1 MSDPQFNA
9 LAGQV
14 SAISAQIQSE
24 QCARMVADE
33 ALASRVTASE
43 AAIAAVK
50 LQVDIEASNKFGE
63 NILLDRRLGAI
74 EKAQVE
80 HIQSNNFVPGVS
92 GWKLNHDGSF
102 EINSCVLG
110 DAAKAPDRQTVSV
123 EVASWSKYDL
133 PKNAANLLQFMEAE
147 LQKVPEEYRH
157 TAEFEEFDA
166 SFGDE
171 SFNARLFLSYSR
183 LETEEEL
190 AERLEKAKVAGTRI
204 RIKNGAISV
213 SHDGVLRYRF
223 GNLDAPEQPQPFKVD
238 EGKTYINDTFLH
250 DGAITSAKIG
260 PSWSLKMQEGVNGLC
275 AAGVGLGLI
284 VDPARFSLTKNGQTE
299 IEKAITDGD
308 ASKILELLA
317 GKIDETELGKQLKD
331 RIDAIDAIGAG
342 QVNKR
347 LDELKE
353 KQGAENRAVADRL
366 DCLATKLGELHALIG
381 QARDSAATQAKRE
394 VADAL
399 LRDLEADK
407 SGGTI
412 SDFIRGFGGA
422 PMPFSGYTGDIP
434 LKR

>member
-14 SAISAQIQSE
+14 QSISVQIQAE
-24 QCARMVADE
+24 QNARVVADE
-33 ALASRVTASE
+33 ELASRVTASE

-50 LQVDIEASNKFGE
+50 LQIHVLESGAASEK
-63 NILLDRRLGAI
+63 ILPGRRLDGI
-74 EKAQVE
+74 EKAYVGP
-80 HIQSNNFVPGVS
+80 IQSSNYVPGVS
-92 GWKLNHDGSF
+92 GWKLEKDGTF
-102 EINSCVLG
+102 EINSCTLG
-110 DAAKAPDRQTVSV
+110 SAAKAPERQMVSV

-133 PKNAANLLQFMEAE
+133 PKNAANLLQFMQAE
-147 LQKVPEEYRH
+147 LQKVPEQYRH
-157 TAEFEEFDA
+157 AAEFEEFDA
-166 SFGDE
+166 SYGDE

-190 AERLEKAKVAGTRI
+190 ADRLEKAKVAGTHTRLTN
-204 RIKNGAISV
+204 KGLTV
-213 SHDGVLRYRF
+213 SHDGVLRCRF
-223 GNLDAPEQPQPFKVD
+223 GNPDAPEQPQPFKAD

-250 DGAITSAKIG
+250 DGTITNAKIG
-260 PSWSLKMQEGVNGLC
+260 PNWSLKMQEGVNGLC
-275 AAGVGLGLI
+275 ASGVGLGLI
-284 VDPARFSLTKNGQTE
+284 DDPARFGVTKNGQTE

-331 RIDAIDAIGAG
+331 RIDDIGVG

-366 DCLATKLGELHALIG
+366 DSLAIKLGELHTLIG
-381 QARDSAATQAKRE
+381 QTRDSAATQAKRE

-399 LRDLEADK
+399 LRDIEADK

-412 SDFIRGFGGA
+412 SDFIRRFGGA
-422 PMPFSGYTGDIP
+422 PVPFSGYTGDIP

>member
-50 LQVDIEASNKFGE
+50 LQVDVEALNKFGE

-74 EKAQVE
+74 EKAQVGQ
-80 HIQSNNFVPGVS
+80 IQSANFVPGVS
-92 GWKLNHDGSF
+92 GWKIDNTTGEF
-102 EINSCVLG
+102 EINSCILG
-110 DAAKAPDRQTVSV
+110 SAAQAPERQMVSV
-123 EVASWSKYDL
+123 EVGSWSKYDL
-133 PKNAANLLQFMEAE
+133 PKNAANRLKFMEAE

-166 SFGDE
+166 SYGDE

-190 AERLEKAKVAGTRI
+190 ADRLEKAKVAGTHTRLTN
-204 RIKNGAISV
+204 NGLTV
-213 SHDGVLRYRF
+213 SHGGVLQYRF

-250 DGAITSAKIG
+250 DGAITNAKIG

-284 VDPARFSLTKNGQTE
+284 IDPARFSLTKNGQTE

-317 GKIDETELGKQLKD
+317 GKIDETKLGKS
-331 RIDAIDAIGAG
+331 
-342 QVNKR
+342 
-347 LDELKE
+347 LKE
-353 KQGAENRAVADRL
+353 QIDLLGSDFADRVK
-366 DCLATKLGELHALIG
+366 TVIRKELMPG
-381 QARDSAATQAKRE
+381 G
-394 VADAL
+394 L
-399 LRDLEADK
+399 LHRSK
-407 SGGTI
+407 
-412 SDFIRGFGGA
+412 
-422 PMPFSGYTGDIP
+422 
-434 LKR
+434 

>member
-9 LAGQV
+9 LVCQV
-14 SAISAQIQSE
+14 LSISAQIQAE
-24 QCARMVADE
+24 QSARVVADE

-50 LQVDIEASNKFGE
+50 LQVDVEALNKFGE
-63 NILLDRRLGAI
+63 NILLERRLDGI
-74 EKAQVE
+74 EKAYVGP
-80 HIQSNNFVPGVS
+80 IQSSNYVPGVS
-92 GWKLNHDGSF
+92 GWKLEKDGTF
-102 EINSCVLG
+102 EINSCILG
-110 DAAKAPDRQTVSV
+110 SAVQAPERQTVSV

-157 TAEFEEFDA
+157 TAEFEEHDA
-166 SFGDE
+166 SYGDE
-171 SFNARLFLSYSR
+171 SFNTRLFLSYSR

-190 AERLEKAKVAGTRI
+190 AERLEKAKVAGTHI
-204 RIKNGAISV
+204 CIKDGATSV
-213 SHDGVLRYRF
+213 SHDGVLRWRF

-250 DGAITSAKIG
+250 DSTIANAKIA
-260 PSWSLKMQEGVNGLC
+260 PSWSLKMREGVNGLC

-284 VDPARFSLTKNGQTE
+284 FDPARFSLTKNGQTE

-331 RIDAIDAIGAG
+331 CIDSIGAG

-366 DCLATKLGELHALIG
+366 DCLATKLGDLHALIG